1 MLGDIYG
8 DNFVDN
14 LMPSV
19 QIKAKH
25 YIFKKNI
32 KERVW
37 LNLLVVLC
45 WLGDK
50 LVHGS

>member
-32 KERVW
+32 KGRC
-37 LNLLVVLC
+37 LVEFIGCFVLV
-45 WLGDK
+45 G
-50 LVHGS
+50 